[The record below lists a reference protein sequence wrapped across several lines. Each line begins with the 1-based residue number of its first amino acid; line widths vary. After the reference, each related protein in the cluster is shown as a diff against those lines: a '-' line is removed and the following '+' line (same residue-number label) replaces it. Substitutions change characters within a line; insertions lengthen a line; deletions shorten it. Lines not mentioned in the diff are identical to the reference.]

1 MQRRVVNFT
10 FLSRDCNIN
19 EMRIRAI
26 VSDIDGTLLDT
37 PKQTLPSER
46 MLAAIR
52 ALKDLGI
59 EFYLVS
65 SRSFPNAQPLMKVL
79 PSQNPAV
86 LYGGAEIVQPDGT
99 VLVQHSIAPSKVA
112 EIIKITSKLDF
123 SVLTDGSNGRK
134 QYESGVTLDK
144 IENSEGLKR
153 IVVLLIPP
161 KSVDMVVKQFDGMDD
176 ISCHVVPS
184 GEVSGLFHVHLTDN
198 QADKGKAV
206 HELAKMIGVDPSE
219 LLAAG
224 DGRNDVSLFE
234 AVGYK
239 VAMGNAADELKQIAD
254 RVIGDVA
261 DDGLAQ
267 YLEELTA
274 EIANKVV

>member
-1 MQRRVVNFT
+1 MVNFT

-99 VLVQHSIAPSKVA
+99 VLVRHSITPSKVA
-112 EIIKITSKLDF
+112 EIIAITSKLDF
-123 SVLTDGSNGRK
+123 SVLTDGNNGRK
-134 QYESGVTLDK
+134 QYQSGAVLSE
-144 IENSEGLKR
+144 IENPEGLKR

-161 KSVDMVVKQFDGMDD
+161 ESVDMIVKQFDGVDD

-184 GEVSGLFHVHLTDN
+184 GEVPGLFHIHLTDN
-198 QADKGKAV
+198 RANKGKAV
-206 HELAKMIGVDPSE
+206 HELAKMVGVDPSE
-219 LLAAG
+219 MLAAG
-224 DGRNDVSLFE
+224 DGRNDISLFE

-239 VAMGNAADELKQIAD
+239 VAMSNAADELKQIAD
-254 RVIGDVA
+254 RVIGYVEEDGFAEVVEQLAA
-261 DDGLAQ
+261 D
-267 YLEELTA
+267 
-274 EIANKVV
+274 IANKVV